1 MLRPVLAALL
11 ALCAFVAVSAE
22 NFEEGKHYV
31 QLATP
36 LPTQDPAKVEVIEL
50 FWYGCP
56 HCFHLEPTMGKW
68 EKTKADYVD
77 FRRMP
82 AVFSQ
87 DWTPHARAFYAAEAL
102 GGLDKLHAPL
112 FKALHVENRKIFNE
126 ESLLR
131 FGAEQGLDAED
142 FTAAYTGFAVDGK
155 AKQAM
160 QYTRSSGITGV
171 PAIIVNGKY
180 RVSVQ
185 SAGGEQEL
193 IEVINFLTAKEH
205 EG

>member
-1 MLRPVLAALL
+1 MMRFMLAALL
-11 ALCAFVAVSAE
+11 ALCTLGVTAADS
-22 NFEEGKHYV
+22 FEEGKHYFQV
-31 QLATP
+31 ATP
-36 LPTQDPAKVEVIEL
+36 LPTQDASKVEVVEL

-56 HCFHLEPTMGKW
+56 HCFHLEPTMAEW
-68 EKTKADYVD
+68 EKTKADYIN

-102 GGLDKLHAPL
+102 GGMDKMHAPL

-126 ESLLR
+126 EALLR
-131 FGAEQGLDAED
+131 FAAEQGLDEED
-142 FTAAYTGFAVDGK
+142 FTAAYTGFAIDGK
-155 AKQAM
+155 VKQAM
-160 QYTRSSGITGV
+160 QYTRSAGITGV

-185 SAGGEQEL
+185 SAGGEKEL
-193 IEVINFLTAKEH
+193 IEVINFLAAKEH
-205 EG
+205 KG

>member
-1 MLRPVLAALL
+1 MMRLMLAALL
-11 ALCAFVAVSAE
+11 ALCTLGATAADS
-22 NFEEGKHYV
+22 FEEGKHYALV
-31 QLATP
+31 ATP
-36 LPTQDPAKVEVIEL
+36 LPTQDASKVEVVEL

-56 HCFHLEPTMGKW
+56 HCFHLEPTMAEW
-68 EKTKADYVD
+68 EKTKADYIN

-102 GGLDKLHAPL
+102 GGMDKMHTPL

-126 ESLLR
+126 EALLR
-131 FGAEQGLDAED
+131 FGAEQGLDEED
-142 FTAAYTGFAVDGK
+142 FTAAYTGFAIDGK
-155 AKQAM
+155 VKQAM
-160 QYTRSSGITGV
+160 QYTRSAGITGV

-185 SAGGEQEL
+185 SAGGEKEL
-193 IEVINFLTAKEH
+193 IEVINFLAAKEH
-205 EG
+205 KG